1 MHVHAVQV
9 YYEDTDLSG
18 AVYHANFLKYFERAR
33 EHLLGPDEL
42 VRLWRDAGIGFV
54 VYRCELRF
62 REPAGLAT
70 RSRSG
75 RPPGRKA
82 STGRSSGRKRG
93 RRAGRTPRWRGTWNC
108 AASTGVASWS
118 RCPARCGRG
127 WGSGTGG
134 GVVLAAAALRF
145 PSPAWRRAM
154 GIEPTEL
161 PLSGR
166 SDRF

>member
-62 REPAGLAT
+62 REPAGLGDTLEIRTTA
-70 RSRSG
+70 RAESEYRAVFRQEAWKAG
-75 RPPGRKA
+75 GAHAAVEGNVELCCVDRGGKLVALPGAVRE
-82 STGRSSGRKRG
+82 R
-93 RRAGRTPRWRGTWNC
+93 
-108 AASTGVASWS
+108 
-118 RCPARCGRG
+118 
-127 WGSGTGG
+127 
-134 GVVLAAAALRF
+134 
-145 PSPAWRRAM
+145 M
-154 GIEPTEL
+154 G
-161 PLSGR
+161 
-166 SDRF
+166 